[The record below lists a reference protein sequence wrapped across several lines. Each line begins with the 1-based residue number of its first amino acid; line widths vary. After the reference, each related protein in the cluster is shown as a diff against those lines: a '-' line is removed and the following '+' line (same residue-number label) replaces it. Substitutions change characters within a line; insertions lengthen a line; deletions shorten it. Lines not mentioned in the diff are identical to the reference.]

1 MDSNTTPAQAIEQQ
15 PIIVQAEAPW
25 LQQNGKHTPEEY
37 LKILTPEWS
46 SKTWEKYLS
55 WFENQDGTRA
65 ESIVNPKRYDSI
77 CEEQEE
83 SIFAAYSQ
91 TSADDELKTIISKFL
106 LRLTPQQRCVIELIF
121 WEGRSERY
129 VAEQLSINQKSVHR
143 LKIRAM
149 SKIKQLL
156 KGGLSSRIMKGEN
169 SPIMNE
175 GGTDAENLS
184 LAKSL
189 MAEAG

>member
-1 MDSNTTPAQAIEQQ
+1 MDTNTTPAQAIEQQ

-25 LQQNGKHTPEEY
+25 FQQNGKHTPEEH
-37 LKILTPEWS
+37 LKTLTPKWS
-46 SKTWEKYLS
+46 AETWEKYLN
-55 WFENQDGTRA
+55 WFENQDGTRS
-65 ESIVNPKRYDSI
+65 ESIVDTKRYDKI
-77 CEEQEE
+77 CESEE
-83 SIFAAYSQ
+83 VSIFATYSQ
-91 TSADDELKTIISKFL
+91 TSADDELKAIISRFL
-106 LRLTPQQRCVIELIF
+106 LRLTPQQRRVIEMIF
-121 WEGRSERY
+121 WEGRSERF

-143 LKIRAM
+143 LKNRAM